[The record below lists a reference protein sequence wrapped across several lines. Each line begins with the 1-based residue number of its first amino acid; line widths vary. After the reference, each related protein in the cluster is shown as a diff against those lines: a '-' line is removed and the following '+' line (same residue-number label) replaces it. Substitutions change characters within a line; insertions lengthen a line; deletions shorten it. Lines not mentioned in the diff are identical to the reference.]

1 MAEPSAEEAP
11 PEWHPHFLEGRLVK
25 ISGVQ
30 EELAPWPEAED
41 PSPGGAA
48 RPLVFDANGQTA
60 RVDSWSSEEAKC
72 LVTTLDGVRLKV
84 PAEKLRE
91 CEPPGAEEGGFDLMW
106 PRDEGAQEMFAPTL
120 VDILADKGYC
130 VIQMWMGPRE
140 RERAIDETY
149 DMTNW
154 MLPKKEF
161 EPAYLGRQFKCK
173 TAWLEDLAE
182 AKDQVLSALD
192 RCDLHFSDF
201 TKFMLPLAPCALGF
215 VPYSRT
221 NAMVRMPY
229 QSNAEES
236 KYQAEE
242 VQEEDIEDGLVD
254 SHINFVKR
262 RTLCALF
269 VIETGGG
276 ELTLISKD
284 ENKENVVLEVAKGHL
299 IVFPHNTMSYIYNPF
314 DSNDLVMQSWILQE
328 PDQLTFVGLAGDQA
342 SKDEA
347 LGVHV
352 GPNTP
357 DGFRTNVFGF
367 GVCFP
372 GGSHG
377 CLDAYWSGT
386 STGVDGQV
394 GVPFHRFDM
403 EIYSRAADEWFP
415 GTSYAVHGG
424 FMCEDIYAIDNELFG
439 ISEEEAYIMAPAHRM
454 LLEKGYECL
463 YRSGY
468 RQGPGLQGR
477 KIGVFVGHSGDD
489 WSYTQTFTCGYEDKF
504 KLAHSA
510 RVWGT
515 LAGRIAYILGLK
527 GPQALCDTACSS
539 ALVAYGVGHSMLR
552 DTEPDQ
558 NSSGVD
564 NKLNEAVMAGANLMP
579 GPGNYI
585 NLCGPHMLSVMG
597 RCFTFDHS
605 ADGFAR
611 GEGVGAFYVKNEAIM
626 STDAYAT
633 VIGACLNQDGRSA
646 SMTAPNG
653 PSQQECIRGSMR
665 EAGLS
670 ANQVTCAECHGT
682 GTALG
687 DPIEIGALQNVLS
700 KRERAILKT
709 SAKSNMAHLEASA
722 GMAGFAKCIMM
733 ILGSATPPNLHLKI
747 LNPHLIVEGYPVHF
761 TSELTPWGQNSGYC
775 GVSSFGIGGTNARGE
790 IVGRC
795 QRGPE
800 DTGRTLNDLRNDRVD
815 FVTLT
820 CPRCEGKMLFPCGTA
835 VPQPLMQLPQPSAL
849 ALEDG
854 APGPLAGRYRSTLIR
869 DEFADYSLCTD
880 CYQDLT
886 QGEFRC
892 GSELQGVRNPNRT
905 LYIRG
910 TWDGFSSLEEMSEE
924 TTGSYTFAA
933 VLGETRCERFQ
944 IVMERSR
951 NHVIYPAK
959 DEGGQT
965 VRIHGPDDQG
975 QDKYWAIDAR
985 ESDVAAGTVYQI
997 LFMWEGD
1004 RKRISW
1010 TPMLEDIPAQV
1021 AGQGHRHRYDIVG
1034 SWAAFKPME
1043 MTPRKGDGSL
1053 YETVF
1058 RIGPYGAEEF
1068 SFVRDGDAAQ
1078 VLYPALLTL
1087 AAAPIYPDRQTLRAA
1102 KGRQVPYTPQRFSGQ
1117 QTPWH
1122 VPVRGPDRFNKDKR
1136 FRVKGK
1142 EGEAVSVQLR
1152 IVDAHASVTV
1162 TSRSFGTRS
1171 WESADGL
1178 ARKTYY
1184 VTGTFNDWALSPMA
1198 PDDSEPGIYVLQ
1210 LQLEDYS
1217 TEFQL
1222 VIDADPLQKLYPQI
1236 PGAASGEGFLEGPN
1250 AGPPNNDDR
1259 FWLLQGQ
1266 PFTSFDIRFDPKTS
1280 DKRRA
1285 VTWKAA
1291 AAQQLGYE

>member
-1 MAEPSAEEAP
+1 MAAELGGS
-11 PEWHPHFLEGRLVK
+11 FEGKLVEINGHGSLLK
-25 ISGVQ
+25 VAQ
-30 EELAPWPEAED
+30 EEDDGLWAPLPDTNMDGHKGFCVGFSEDSQEYTVQTFQGLIASVPEDYLSLWIPETAPED
-41 PSPGGAA
+41 
-48 RPLVFDANGQTA
+48 
-60 RVDSWSSEEAKC
+60 
-72 LVTTLDGVRLKV
+72 
-84 PAEKLRE
+84 
-91 CEPPGAEEGGFDLMW
+91 GGFDLAW
-106 PRDEGAQEMFAPTL
+106 TEEAVPHAVFGSVVADTL
-120 VDILADKGYC
+120 RRKAYC
-130 VIQMWMGPRE
+130 VIQM
-140 RERAIDETY
+140 AIDDAVLAEAASMVQ
-149 DMTNW
+149 DLHDFDRMR
-154 MLPKKEF
+154 E
-161 EPAYLGRQFKCK
+161 EAVIDYLGRDNCTKVKQMADDIPDEEPSGSLGLCDRYLSNIGLLL
-173 TAWLEDLAE
+173 APEAAE
-182 AKDQVLSALD
+182 AFGYELIGRTSGFARIPCSKAEASALTPPYSDEEVATGRTEGFFQWVQSRKISMVLMLEGNGGELVLHPKPGHGEDIKLPLSSNKMVVFRHDVLSYTFRPEGASVALQTW
-192 RCDLHFSDF
+192 LL
-201 TKFMLPLAPCALGF
+201 TGLPSIELRDQGGQQKDYAENLRLTGPWQPEGEQAL
-215 VPYSRT
+215 VRSL
-221 NAMVRMPY
+221 MVRMPGRSWGY
-229 QSNAEES
+229 FNYWNMFSAGCDCVLEWTNTRWETEL
-236 KYQAEE
+236 YY
-242 VQEEDIEDGLVD
+242 EEDRD
-254 SHINFVKR
+254 R
-262 RTLCALF
+262 AMM
-269 VIETGGG
+269 TG
-276 ELTLISKD
+276 K
-284 ENKENVVLEVAKGHL
+284 
-299 IVFPHNTMSYIYNPF
+299 SY
-314 DSNDLVMQSWILQE
+314 M
-328 PDQLTFVGLAGDQA
+328 
-342 SKDEA
+342 
-347 LGVHV
+347 H
-352 GPNTP
+352 
-357 DGFRTNVFGF
+357 
-367 GVCFP
+367 
-372 GGSHG
+372 
-377 CLDAYWSGT
+377 
-386 STGVDGQV
+386 
-394 GVPFHRFDM
+394 
-403 EIYSRAADEWFP
+403 
-415 GTSYAVHGG
+415 HGG
-424 FMCEDIYAIDNELFG
+424 FLDETEFTCFDNSFFGLTEDETRVIYPGQRIVMEV
-439 ISEEEAYIMAPAHRM
+439 
-454 LLEKGYECL
+454 GYESL
-463 YRSGY
+463 FRAGYTRSQAAGEMISV
-468 RQGPGLQGR
+468 QVGDVGPDWHSVDGCWPHMIDGGDFTGKRMGVNAGVTCTRLSHFLNL
-477 KIGVFVGHSGDD
+477 IGPTNSV
-489 WSYTQTFTCGYEDKF
+489 
-504 KLAHSA
+504 A
-510 RVWGT
+510 
-515 LAGRIAYILGLK
+515 
-527 GPQALCDTACSS
+527 TACSS
-539 ALVAYGVGHSMLR
+539 SLVALNIAHHNMANVRDEKARIQSGRSVYERALVIGINTL
-552 DTEPDQ
+552 
-558 NSSGVD
+558 
-564 NKLNEAVMAGANLMP
+564 MAPFSFMGQ
-579 GPGNYI
+579 
-585 NLCGPHMLSVMG
+585 CGMG
-597 RCFTFDHS
+597 GTTYKGRSFTFDTG
-605 ADGFAR
+605 ADGYQR
-611 GEGVGAFYVKNEAIM
+611 GEGCSATFVQMNSDDPKNIDRLAC
-626 STDAYAT
+626 
-633 VIGACLNQDGRSA
+633 VIGSAVNQDGRSA
-646 SMTAPNG
+646 SLTAPNG
-653 PSQQECIRGSMR
+653 PSQAALCRDAMKMARLQPVE
-665 EAGLS
+665 
-670 ANQVTCAECHGT
+670 VTAAECHGT